1 MGRDGPSHID
11 VFAPILFVER
21 PAHVGMH
28 VEIEGLQL
36 LPQMLQ
42 VLFEGRGLV
51 QGAPECPVIRVSY
64 EQTAL
69 E

>member
-1 MGRDGPSHID
+1 MGRDGSLQVD
-11 VFAPILFVER
+11 VFASILPVER
-21 PAHVGMH
+21 PAHIGVH
-28 VEIEGLQL
+28 IEIEGLQL